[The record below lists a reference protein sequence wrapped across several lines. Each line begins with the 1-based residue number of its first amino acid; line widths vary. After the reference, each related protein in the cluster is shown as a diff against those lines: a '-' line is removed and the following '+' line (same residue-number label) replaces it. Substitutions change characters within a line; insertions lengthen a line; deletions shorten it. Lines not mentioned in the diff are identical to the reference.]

1 MRSLLKLQV
10 LEIPDSEYGS
20 RVIPACCVKYTVEQP
35 WMLDKHIFMLCK
47 ISIGS
52 FVFFSIKMLVHERVT
67 LSCHFIALNIDGM

>member
-20 RVIPACCVKYTVEQP
+20 RVIPACCVK
-35 WMLDKHIFMLCK
+35 HIFMLCK

-52 FVFFSIKMLVHERVT
+52 FVFFSIKMLVHECVT